1 MRTLLWFIG
10 IAFIVMGIAGLF
22 ALHPNIVYFGLM
34 GLGALSILIGF
45 RSPEEL

>member
-10 IAFIVMGIAGLF
+10 AAAIAMALAGMI
-22 ALHPNIVYFGLM
+22 ALHPNIVYFGMIAM
-34 GLGALSILIGF
+34 GVVSILIGF